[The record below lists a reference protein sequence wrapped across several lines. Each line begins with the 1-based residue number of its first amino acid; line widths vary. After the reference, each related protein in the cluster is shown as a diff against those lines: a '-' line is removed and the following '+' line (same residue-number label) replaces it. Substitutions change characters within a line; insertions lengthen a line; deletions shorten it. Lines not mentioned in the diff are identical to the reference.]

1 MKPGRS
7 PIATH
12 LLEIVSELAK
22 TRSLKRRCDKA
33 GVHID
38 TVRRWQRRER
48 DPRLSDAE
56 ALFNEV
62 GLTLIAVPMD
72 RRE

>member
-12 LLEIVSELAK
+12 LLAIIATQAK
-22 TRSLKRRCDKA
+22 AGKLKQMCEDA
-33 GVHID
+33 GVHRD

-56 ALFNEV
+56 ALFNAH

>member
-12 LLEIVSELAK
+12 LLEIIAAQAK
-22 TRSLKRRCDKA
+22 AHRLKQMCDEA

-38 TVRRWQRRER
+38 TVRRWRRRER

-56 ALFNEV
+56 ALFNAV

-72 RRE
+72 NRE